1 MIIIFFVFIYF
12 NVHETD
18 YICLHPLIVVIVV
31 VVLLLGGDLRIT
43 IIAFIF
49 CECTNWLNTSFSYS
63 GILLSAHL
71 NCFILG
77 GKEVVTAKENWFRFC
92 YQYFIK
98 YPGTNILVLVTNYS
112 NLCNSWFWLKYL
124 KKTKKWNRK
133 FHPSM
138 TGVSN
143 KLVEFKKNFW
153 IKEINKKKSTTESPF
168 SSGSWE
174 ILKVFWVLSS
184 FSQCHQ
190 ISLFQYYRQ

>member
-1 MIIIFFVFIYF
+1 MINSRTRSIWLLFFFIFIYF

-31 VVLLLGGDLRIT
+31 VVVVVVLLLGGWFKD
-43 IIAFIF
+43 
-49 CECTNWLNTSFSYS
+49 YY
-63 GILLSAHL
+63 
-71 NCFILG
+71 NCFYFLCVYQLIKHEFFLFRNSALCSFELFYIWG

-143 KLVEFKKNFW
+143 KLVEFKKKILN
-153 IKEINKKKSTTESPF
+153 KRNKKK
-168 SSGSWE
+168 
-174 ILKVFWVLSS
+174 KVPLNLRSAAEVGK
-184 FSQCHQ
+184 
-190 ISLFQYYRQ
+190 Y